1 MENDGW
7 TGLAIINIG
16 DEQAAVMLG
25 AYGENGIK
33 VAEESLTVEPGEE
46 IIGLM
51 DQVFS
56 GDIGHARHFLFSS
69 DQ

>member
-25 AYGENGIK
+25 AYGENGVKVFFIIK
-33 VAEESLTVEPGEE
+33 ANDET
-46 IIGLM
+46 
-51 DQVFS
+51 
-56 GDIGHARHFLFSS
+56 
-69 DQ
+69 